1 MNTKSRP
8 LSDFLRELGRVL
20 AKSTEVHRTSTVR
33 KSNEFVTFL
42 VQRVMRLVANMQKG
56 GNSMNHNVSAYIR
69 NHEPTAT
76 VKNRITALLSVA
88 ITLCAVVGGMP
99 RAHAEAFLPDQFRI
113 LSTVPPNGDVNP
125 YGVAFVPPGFQSGTG
140 PLKPGQVLVSNFN
153 NSANLQGTGTTIV
166 RVSTAGPPFVF
177 FAGPPHPGGSTG
189 LGLST
194 ALAILQRGFVIVG
207 NVPSIDGTSRTAMP
221 GSLLVINNQ
230 GHLVS
235 TISGPHISGP
245 WDMTVIDQGNQAIAF
260 VSMVLSGDV
269 VRLNLDVSSSDV
281 TVTSTTVIASGYA
294 HRGDPAAFE
303 VGPTGLVYDPTADVL
318 YVASTA
324 DNAVF
329 SVPNPTTRNSS
340 GGKGTVIYSDAVHLH
355 GPLAMAAAPNGD
367 LIVANSDVI
376 NSNPGLASEYV
387 EFTKQGRF
395 ISELSIDPAQGGSF
409 GLAVNAETQNSFLA
423 AVDDNTATLIL
434 WRMPTADIH

>member
-1 MNTKSRP
+1 
-8 LSDFLRELGRVL
+8 
-20 AKSTEVHRTSTVR
+20 
-33 KSNEFVTFL
+33 
-42 VQRVMRLVANMQKG
+42 
-56 GNSMNHNVSAYIR
+56 MNHNMSACVR
-69 NHEPTAT
+69 KQETAPAIKT
-76 VKNRITALLSVA
+76 WVTRFLCTGIVLL
-88 ITLCAVVGGMP
+88 AVFSGMP
-99 RAHAEAFLPDQFRI
+99 RAGAEAFLPDQFKI
-113 LSTVPPNGDVNP
+113 HSTVPPNGDLNP
-125 YGVAFVPPGFQSGTG
+125 YGVAFVPPGFQSGNG
-140 PLKPGQVLVSNFN
+140 PLKPGEVLISNFN

-166 RVSTAGPPFVF
+166 RVSSAGPPFVF
-177 FAGPPHPGGSTG
+177 FAGPPHPGGSPG

-230 GHLVS
+230 GRLVG

-329 SVPNPTTRNSS
+329 SVQNPRTRNSS

-355 GPLAMAAAPNGD
+355 GPLAMAEAPNGD

-376 NSNPGLASEYV
+376 NSNPGLPSEYV

-395 ISELSIDPAQGGSF
+395 ITQLSIDPAQGGSF
-409 GLAVNAETQNSFLA
+409 GLAVNAKTQQSFLA

>member
-1 MNTKSRP
+1 
-8 LSDFLRELGRVL
+8 
-20 AKSTEVHRTSTVR
+20 
-33 KSNEFVTFL
+33 
-42 VQRVMRLVANMQKG
+42 
-56 GNSMNHNVSAYIR
+56 MNHSMSADVR
-69 NHEPTAT
+69 NHETIPMI
-76 VKNRITALLSVA
+76 KNPITKLLSVGIA
-88 ITLCAVVGGMP
+88 LCAVVIGMP
-99 RAHAEAFLPDQFRI
+99 RASAEAFLPNQLRI
-113 LSTVPPNGDVNP
+113 FSTVPPNGDLNP
-125 YGVAFVPPGFQSGTG
+125 YGVTFVPQGFQSGTG
-140 PLKPGQVLVSNFN
+140 PLRSGQTLVSNFN

-166 RVSTAGPPFVF
+166 RVSPAGPPFVF
-177 FAGPPHPGGSTG
+177 FAGPPHLGGSTG

-207 NVPSIDGTSRTAMP
+207 NVPSIDGTSRTATR

-235 TISGPHISGP
+235 TISGLHISGP
-245 WDMTVIDQGNQAIAF
+245 WDMTVIDEGNQAIAF

-281 TVTSTTVIASGYA
+281 TVTSRTVIASGYA

-329 SVPNPTTRNSS
+329 SVQSPRTRPGS

-355 GPLAMAAAPNGD
+355 GPLAMAESPNGD

-376 NSNPGLASEYV
+376 NSNAALPSEYV
-387 EFTKQGRF
+387 EFTKQGQF
-395 ISELSIDPAQGGSF
+395 ITELSIDPAQGGSF
-409 GLAVNAETQNSFLA
+409 GLAVNAKTSNSSLA
-423 AVDDNTATLIL
+423 AVNDNTATLIL
-434 WRMPTADIH
+434 WNLPTADIH